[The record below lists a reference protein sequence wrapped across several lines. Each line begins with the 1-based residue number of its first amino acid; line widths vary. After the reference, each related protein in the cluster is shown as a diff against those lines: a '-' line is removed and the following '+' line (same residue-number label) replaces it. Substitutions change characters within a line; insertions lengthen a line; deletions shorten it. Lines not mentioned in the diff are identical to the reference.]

1 MARQL
6 VRNGAVDCVL
16 VIGFEQMKPGPL
28 TGPPGAMP
36 SPMALSMQMMAETR
50 GIDGS
55 PPNAQ
60 YFANA
65 GKEYME
71 K

>member
-6 VRNGAVDCVL
+6 VKNGAVDCVL
-16 VIGFEQMKPGPL
+16 VIGFETMKPGPL
-28 TGPPGAMP
+28 TGGKSDQP
-36 SPMALSMQMMAETR
+36 SPMGLSMMMMAETR

-60 YFANA
+60 MFGNA